1 MQVAFCN
8 ISLVDDGEHEPN
20 ENFKVLL
27 KEAQGSLWYGAKVG
41 GNDEVLVTITN
52 TEDGKSISI
61 GFENIMKQYPRI
73 IIANTFQQGFKQS
86 ILNRY
91 FKRCY

>member
-1 MQVAFCN
+1 MVSLTHSGSAALINLLTFFFIQVAFCN

-41 GNDEVLVTITN
+41 ENDEVLVTITN
-52 TEDGKSISI
+52 TEDGK
-61 GFENIMKQYPRI
+61 K
-73 IIANTFQQGFKQS
+73 S
-86 ILNRY
+86 ILIDFMRHNEAIS
-91 FKRCY
+91 